1 MFTGGC
7 RGSECQRVF
16 SFAPRKYAQHPTTKD
31 NNNNNDVT
39 VVDVQIFSSTTTS
52 LRKQD
57 EFLFCCGGARSECA
71 KKRQTPKVCLAAFA
85 DDDNERRGRR
95 ISSSTTTTAT
105 KRTRA
110 TTTDA
115 WTIIIDSCISS
126 KPSVRLCSDEFKQPN
141 HRHRRQSDAKDVRP
155 VHGGKGETESEGRV
169 REETH
174 RSAQKRKVRPVE
186 RPRRRVILQI
196 VVF

>member
-7 RGSECQRVF
+7 RGSERQRVF

-31 NNNNNDVT
+31 NNNDVT
-39 VVDVQIFSSTTTS
+39 VVDVQIFSSTTAS

-57 EFLFCCGGARSECA
+57 EFLFCGGARSECA
-71 KKRQTPKVCLAAFA
+71 KKRQTPKVCLAAA
-85 DDDNERRGRR
+85 DDDNERSGRR
-95 ISSSTTTTAT
+95 ISSTTAT
-105 KRTRA
+105 KTTRA
-110 TTTDA
+110 TTDA
-115 WTIIIDSCISS
+115 WSIIIDSCISS

-141 HRHRRQSDAKDVRP
+141 RHRRQSDAKDVRP
-155 VHGGKGETESEGRV
+155 VHGGKGEKESEGRV

>member
-7 RGSECQRVF
+7 RGSERQRVF

-31 NNNNNDVT
+31 NNNDVT

-95 ISSSTTTTAT
+95 ISSSTTTTTAT

-115 WTIIIDSCISS
+115 WTIIIDSCISG

-141 HRHRRQSDAKDVRP
+141 RHRRQSDAKDVRP
-155 VHGGKGETESEGRV
+155 VHGGKGEKESEGRV

-186 RPRRRVILQI
+186 RPRRHVILQI